1 MSKQL
6 IPAQRHERIRERLE
20 ANKIVSNSELSDL
33 LGVSE
38 ATIRRDLEWLEE
50 QGLLERTH
58 GGAIL
63 SQQMKLE
70 PEYAA
75 RALAHPEEKR
85 SIGAA
90 ATALIE
96 EGDTIFLNSG
106 TTATQLIRHIP
117 SGSKITVITNN
128 LSAALEVREASF
140 ELILLGGTFYARSN
154 AVIGHFT
161 TENLRQVYANK
172 TFIGVD
178 GISLKYGCTVP
189 NNSEAEIVH
198 LMIERTRGPIIV
210 MADHSKWGVVSNF
223 EIARLD
229 QIHSLVT
236 DKGLDARA
244 RAELATRNVRVLVAG
259 AKPAPAARPMF
270 DGEEAADYAPIA
282 NKRN

>member
-20 ANKIVSNSELSDL
+20 ACKIVSNSELSEL

-63 SQQMKLE
+63 SQQMKFE

-90 ATALIE
+90 AAALIE

-117 SGSKITVITNN
+117 IGSKITVITNN

-140 ELILLGGTFYARSN
+140 ELILLGGSFYARSN
-154 AVIGHFT
+154 AVIGHFA

-172 TFIGVD
+172 TLIGVD

-189 NNSEAEIVH
+189 SNSEAEIVH
-198 LMIERTRGPIIV
+198 LMIERTRGPVIV

-229 QIHSLVT
+229 QVHSLVT
-236 DKGLDARA
+236 DEGLDARA
-244 RAELATRNVRVLVAG
+244 RAELATRNVRILVAG
-259 AKPAPAARPMF
+259 AEPGPDSR
-270 DGEEAADYAPIA
+270 DGA
-282 NKRN
+282 